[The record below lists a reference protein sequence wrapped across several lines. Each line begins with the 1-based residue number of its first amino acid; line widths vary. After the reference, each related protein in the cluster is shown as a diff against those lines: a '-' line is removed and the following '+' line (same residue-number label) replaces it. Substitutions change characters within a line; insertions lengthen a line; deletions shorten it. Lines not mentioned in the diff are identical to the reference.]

1 MSILVS
7 QAIKENSFLAFVI
20 NLDSR
25 PDRWYECQ
33 VQFRKLPFV
42 PMRLPAIDSSSAT
55 IRGVDYVSNA
65 VAACNYSH
73 RESWQRFLNSSAEYL
88 FVFEDDFV
96 VTKKISLEVFN
107 ILISQDLDF
116 LQVGYITSSFGEKI
130 SLGVENF
137 RDSILKGILLLLK
150 MSYRGKGLISQRL
163 LLRERVGLQFNV
175 VLNSAGAGTHAYI
188 VNRKIASELLKMNTP
203 MFLSADDFFIALAKM
218 RIFRMARFR
227 RTKVSQSQSKSSI
240 RIKN

>member
-1 MSILVS
+1 VS
-7 QAIKENSFLAFVI
+7 QSINEISFLAFVI

-25 PDRWYECQ
+25 PDRWSESQ
-33 VQFRKLPFV
+33 VQFRGLPFV
-42 PMRLPAIDSSSAT
+42 PERLPAVDASSAT
-55 IRGVDYVSNA
+55 IRGVGYVKDA

-73 RESWQRFLNSSAEYL
+73 RESWQRFLDSSAMYL
-88 FVFEDDFV
+88 FVLEDDFV
-96 VTKKISLEVFN
+96 ITKKISSEIFN

-116 LQVGYITSSFGEKI
+116 LQVGFITSSLGEKI

-137 RDSILKGILLLLK
+137 RDALLKGILLLLK
-150 MSYRGKGLISQRL
+150 ISNFRISLINQRL

-188 VNRKIASELLKMNTP
+188 INRKIASELLKMNAP

-227 RTKVSQSQSKSSI
+227 QSKVSQSQSRSSI
-240 RIKN
+240 RIKS

>member
-1 MSILVS
+1 MSRSIGE
-7 QAIKENSFLAFVI
+7 ISFLALVI

-25 PDRWYECQ
+25 PDRWSESQ
-33 VQFRKLPFV
+33 VQFRRLPFV
-42 PMRLPAIDSSSAT
+42 PERLSAVDASSAT
-55 IRGVDYVSNA
+55 IRGIGYVKGA

-73 RESWQRFLNSSAEYL
+73 RESWQRFLDSSATHL
-88 FVFEDDFV
+88 FVLEDDFV
-96 VTKKISLEVFN
+96 ITKKISSEIFD

-116 LQVGYITSSFGEKI
+116 LQVGYITSSLGEKI
-130 SLGVENF
+130 SLGIENF
-137 RDSILKGILLLLK
+137 RDALLKGFLLLLK
-150 MSYRGKGLISQRL
+150 LSNFSNSLINQRL

-188 VNRKIASELLKMNTP
+188 INRKIASELLKMNTP

-227 RTKVSQSQSKSSI
+227 QSKVSQSQSKSSI
-240 RIKN
+240 RIKS